1 MNRQNGLDNITIHS
15 YNRNILAREMISNVL
30 MHREFTSPYMAK
42 FVIEK
47 ERMYVENANRATG
60 DGFITPDNLEP
71 NPKNP
76 IIASFFRNIGLADT
90 LGSGTRK
97 LFKYSKY
104 YSGQNPEFKE
114 GDVFRIIVP
123 LNDEYSFDFEQTGL
137 IIKSNQSNQSD
148 QLDQSVQTN
157 QTGLAKYSNYEIKL
171 LAMVRDNPELTN
183 RSYAEKLGWSVSQ
196 VKYYI
201 QKLKKK
207 GAIIR
212 VGSNKKGKWELLNEQ

>member
-104 YSGQNPEFKE
+104 YSGRNPEFKE

-123 LNDEYSFDFEQTGL
+123 LNDEYSFDYNLESSLSANTGRNNSEKMPVSRENTPENDGKAPVTDKKVPL
-137 IIKSNQSNQSD
+137 TK
-148 QLDQSVQTN
+148 
-157 QTGLAKYSNYEIKL
+157 KYRQYRPRKCQKKMPVKRFRKKHWNNML
-171 LAMVRDNPELTN
+171 LF
-183 RSYAEKLGWSVSQ
+183 
-196 VKYYI
+196 
-201 QKLKKK
+201 
-207 GAIIR
+207 
-212 VGSNKKGKWELLNEQ
+212 